1 MGCYSSSKLESSSV
15 EQFGESGWSVHSS
28 LVSAPVPESLL
39 ELLQAENVKAVAEK
53 IKNAQMKN
61 LFFMLL
67 L

>member
-1 MGCYSSSKLESSSV
+1 M